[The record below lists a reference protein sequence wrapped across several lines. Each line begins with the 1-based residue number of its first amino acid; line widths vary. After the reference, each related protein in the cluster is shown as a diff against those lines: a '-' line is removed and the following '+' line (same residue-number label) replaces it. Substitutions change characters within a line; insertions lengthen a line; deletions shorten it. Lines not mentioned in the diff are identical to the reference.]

1 MRRHS
6 NLIPFGVA
14 AIAGVVLLALI
25 GVPVWSYLPFI
36 AIFAICPLM
45 MVFMMRGMNHGGGE
59 SKSDDIDEEARTPSG
74 HRH

>member
-1 MRRHS
+1 MRRHT

-14 AIAGVVLLALI
+14 AVAGLVLLGII
-25 GVPVWSYLPFI
+25 GVPVWSYLPFL

-45 MVFMMRGMNHGGGE
+45 MVFMMRGMHHGGGE
-59 SKSDDIDEEARTPSG
+59 VRGGELDEERTSTG